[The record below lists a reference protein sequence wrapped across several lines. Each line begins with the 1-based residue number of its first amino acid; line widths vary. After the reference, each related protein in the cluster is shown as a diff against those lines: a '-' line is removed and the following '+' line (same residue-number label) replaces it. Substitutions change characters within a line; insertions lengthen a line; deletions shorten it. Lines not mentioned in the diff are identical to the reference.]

1 MTAMTQIA
9 PSPAETVRTRY
20 RDAQVPEPAVW
31 NATLAVLHEHR
42 SVRRYLPDPVS
53 DDTLRL
59 LISAAQSAPT
69 SSNLQVWSVVAVR
82 DPDRKARLAAL
93 AGDQAH
99 VVRAPLLLVWTAD
112 FARLRQLA
120 ADHDA
125 PLAGAD
131 YLESSYVGFID
142 AALAAQNAVVAA
154 ESLGLGT
161 VYIGALRNHPE
172 AVATELQLP
181 PGVFAT
187 FGLVVGHPD
196 PSERAQVKPPATAG
210 GTAPGNLPAPRAALA
225 RRHLRAPH
233 RRVLRRAGS
242 RALLDRAGAGPSRL
256 RPQPRRPRPPPHRPA
271 QPGLPPAVT
280 RPEPGDQPWA
290 SLRMSSKE
298 RVRSSMS

>member
-131 YLESSYVGFID
+131 YLESSYAGFID

-196 PSERAQVKPPATAG
+196 PAERAQVKPRLPQQAVLHRETYRLPEQRSHVATYERRIAEFYG
-210 GTAPGNLPAPRAALA
+210 EQDLAHSWTERVLA
-225 RRHLRAPH
+225 RLASARSL
-233 RRVLRRAGS
+233 AG
-242 RALLDRAGAGPSRL
+242 RDRL
-256 RPQPRRPRPPPHRPA
+256 RTALHNQGFP
-271 QPGLPPAVT
+271 
-280 RPEPGDQPWA
+280 
-290 SLRMSSKE
+290 LR
-298 RVRSSMS
+298 

>member
-99 VVRAPLLLVWTAD
+99 VVQAPLLLVWTAD

-196 PSERAQVKPPATAG
+196 PSERAQVKPRLPQQAVLHRETYRLPEQRSHLATYERRIAEFYG
-210 GTAPGNLPAPRAALA
+210 EQDLGHSWTERVLA
-225 RRHLRAPH
+225 RLASARSL
-233 RRVLRRAGS
+233 AG
-242 RALLDRAGAGPSRL
+242 RDRL
-256 RPQPRRPRPPPHRPA
+256 RTALHNQGFP
-271 QPGLPPAVT
+271 
-280 RPEPGDQPWA
+280 
-290 SLRMSSKE
+290 LR
-298 RVRSSMS
+298 